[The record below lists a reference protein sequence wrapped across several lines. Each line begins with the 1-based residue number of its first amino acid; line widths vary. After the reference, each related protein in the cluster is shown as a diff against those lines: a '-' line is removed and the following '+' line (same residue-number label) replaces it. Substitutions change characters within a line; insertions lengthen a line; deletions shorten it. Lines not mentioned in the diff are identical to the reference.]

1 MTVTLNDLTDFTL
14 ETLRRVAWDG
24 EAVTFGPAALE
35 RMRRRRAQF
44 LALVEREPQT
54 RIYGVTTGF
63 GDKAKTLLSAEER
76 ARQAKSPAIQKSL
89 GLGPRVPDA
98 AVRAM
103 ILSRLIN
110 FVSGY
115 AAVSLETAQGVA
127 AMLDG
132 RPLPEMR
139 LESQDSAGELH
150 QLFNLYHHLMGPMSG
165 LRDQNALRNG
175 SGCAPGLLGELA
187 LRSERRAAV
196 ASAVFALSID
206 AGGMGLAPYDPALK
220 PILND
225 AYESQAI
232 DRLASLLAG
241 VETRGRRDYQ
251 APISWRVLT
260 RMLGQMYRVV
270 GALSHTAEEL
280 LTTVNDNPVYLG
292 PEEAPPHGRCI
303 TTGGF
308 HVPRAYHAIN
318 AQAALWGDLA
328 AIAARETQQL
338 HRGTVTGLPDR
349 LWQGDSRFSTFFF
362 SAAVYD
368 QAQRAQDAARPA
380 LIPLYTPPDEQTDI
394 VMPLFLAWEREGAAA
409 RALDRCLAM
418 LAASA
423 SQAMHVAGR
432 DSAPALRPLLAEVR
446 KVFPVVESARD
457 LGYEAEALADL
468 LDAATRGKGSLATL

>member
-1 MTVTLNDLTDFTL
+1 MTVTLNAIEDFTL

-24 EAVTFGPAALE
+24 EAAAFGPTALE
-35 RMRRRRAQF
+35 RMKRRRAQF
-44 LALVEREPQT
+44 LTLVEKAPDT

-63 GDKAKTLLSAEER
+63 GDRAKTLLSAEER
-76 ARQAKSPAIQKSL
+76 AAQAKSPAIQKSL
-89 GLGPRVPDA
+89 GLGPRVPDE

-103 ILSRLIN
+103 IFSRLIN

-115 AAVSLETAQGVA
+115 AAVSLETAESVA

-150 QLFNLYHHLMGPMSG
+150 QLFNLYHHLMGPMSQ

-175 SGCAPGLLGELA
+175 SGCAPGLIGELA

-196 ASAVFALSID
+196 ASAVFALSVD
-206 AGGMGLAPYDPALK
+206 AGSMGLAPYDPALK

-225 AYESQAI
+225 RHESQAI
-232 DRLASLLAG
+232 DRLAALLSG
-241 VETRGRRDYQ
+241 VEMAGRRDYQ

-270 GALSHTAEEL
+270 GSLKETAEEL
-280 LTTVNDNPVYLG
+280 LITVNDNPVYLG
-292 PEEAPPHGRCI
+292 PEEAPPFGRCI

-328 AIAARETQQL
+328 AIAARETQQI
-338 HRGTVTGLPDR
+338 HRHSVTGLPER
-349 LWQGDSRFSTFFF
+349 LWQGDSRFSTWFFA
-362 SAAVYD
+362 SAVYD

-380 LIPLYTPPDEQTDI
+380 LIPLYAPPDEQTDI
-394 VMPLFLAWEREGAAA
+394 VMPLFLAWEREGIAAK
-409 RALDRCLAM
+409 ALDRCLAM

-423 SQAMHVAGR
+423 SQALHVAGR
-432 DSAPALRPLLAEVR
+432 APAPALRGLLAEVR
-446 KVFPVVESARD
+446 KVFPVVASARD
-457 LGYEAEALADL
+457 LGYDAETLADL
-468 LDAATRGKGSLATL
+468 FDETTRGKAEIC

>member
-1 MTVTLNDLTDFTL
+1 MTVTLNDLSDFTL
-14 ETLRRVAWDG
+14 GTLRRVAWDA
-24 EAVTFGPAALE
+24 EPVVLGPAALE
-35 RMRRRRAQF
+35 RIERRRAQF
-44 LALVEREPQT
+44 LTMVEKAPEN

-63 GDKAKTLLSAEER
+63 GDKAKTLLSPEER
-76 ARQAKSPAIQKSL
+76 AKQATSPRIQKSL

-103 ILSRLIN
+103 ILTRLIN

-115 AAVSLETAQGVA
+115 AGVSLETAEGVA

-139 LESQDSAGELH
+139 LESQDSSGELH
-150 QLFNLYHHLMGPMSG
+150 QLFNLYHHLMGPMSQ

-187 LRSERRAAV
+187 LRSERRTAV
-196 ASAVFALSID
+196 VSAVFALSID
-206 AGGMGLAPYDPALK
+206 AASMGLAPYDPALK
-220 PILND
+220 PLLND
-225 AYESQAI
+225 PFESQAI
-232 DRLASLLAG
+232 DRLSALLAG
-241 VETRGRRDYQ
+241 VEMEGRRDYQ

-270 GALSHTAEEL
+270 AALKQTAEEL
-280 LTTVNDNPVYLG
+280 LVTVNDNPVFLG
-292 PEEAPPHGRCI
+292 PEEAPPYGRCI

-308 HVPRAYHAIN
+308 HVPRAYHAMN

-328 AIAARETQQL
+328 AIAARETQQM
-338 HRGTVTGLPDR
+338 HRNSVTGLAER
-349 LWQGDSRFSTFFF
+349 LWVGDSRFSTYFF

-380 LIPLYTPPDEQTDI
+380 LIPLYSPHDEQTDI
-394 VMPLFLAWEREGAAA
+394 VMPLFLAWERESLAAK
-409 RALDRCLAM
+409 ALDRCLAM

-423 SQAMHVAGR
+423 SQALHVAGR
-432 DSAPALRPLLAEVR
+432 NPAPPLRRLLAAVR
-446 KVFPVVESARD
+446 NSFPLVDSARD
-457 LGYEAEALADL
+457 LGHEAEALADRFA
-468 LDAATRGKGSLATL
+468 AATRGGGESLGL

>member
-1 MTVTLNDLTDFTL
+1 MTVTLNDLADFTL
-14 ETLRRVAWDG
+14 DNLRRVAWDG
-24 EAVTFGPAALE
+24 EAVAFGPAALE
-35 RMRRRRAQF
+35 RMKRRRAQF
-44 LALVEREPQT
+44 LALVEKEPET
-54 RIYGVTTGF
+54 RIYGVTSGF

-76 ARQAKSPAIQKSL
+76 AKQAKSPAIQKSL

-115 AAVSLETAQGVA
+115 AAVSLETAEGVA

-132 RPLPEMR
+132 CPLPEMR

-150 QLFNLYHHLMGPMSG
+150 QLFNLYHHLMGPMSQ

-187 LRSERRAAV
+187 LRSEGRAKI

-206 AGGMGLAPYDPALK
+206 AGKMGLAPYDPALK
-220 PILND
+220 AVLND
-225 AYESQAI
+225 RQESRAI
-232 DRLASLLAG
+232 DRLAALLTG
-241 VETRGRRDYQ
+241 VEMEGRRDYQ

-270 GALSHTAEEL
+270 GTLKETAEEL

-292 PEEAPPHGRCI
+292 PEEVPPYGRCI

-328 AIAARETQQL
+328 AIAARETQQI
-338 HRGTVTGLPDR
+338 HRQSVTGLPDR
-349 LWQGDSRFSTFFF
+349 LWQGENRFSTFFF
-362 SAAVYD
+362 TAAVYD

-380 LIPLYTPPDEQTDI
+380 LIPLYAPQDEQTDI
-394 VMPLFLAWEREGAAA
+394 VMPLFLAWEREGIAA
-409 RALDRCLAM
+409 RAFDRCLAM

-423 SQAMHVAGR
+423 SQALYVAGR
-432 DSAPALRPLLAEVR
+432 EPAPPLRKLLAEVR
-446 KVFPVVESARD
+446 RVFPAVESARE
-457 LGYEAEALADL
+457 LGHEAEALADL
-468 LDAATRGKGSLATL
+468 FGEMTRGSVEFV

>member
-1 MTVTLNDLTDFTL
+1 MTVTLNELGDFTL
-14 ETLRRVAWDG
+14 DNLRRVAWDG
-24 EAVTFGPAALE
+24 EGVAFGPLALE
-35 RMRRRRAQF
+35 RMKRRRAQF
-44 LALVEREPQT
+44 LLMVEQAPEN

-63 GDKAKTLLSAEER
+63 GDRAKVLLDAEER
-76 ARQAKSPAIQKSL
+76 ARQARSPAIQRSL
-89 GLGPRVPDA
+89 GLGPRVPEG

-103 ILSRLIN
+103 IFSRLIN

-115 AAVSLETAQGVA
+115 AAVSLETAEGVA

-150 QLFNLYHHLMGPMSG
+150 QLFNLYHHLMGPMSQ

-175 SGCAPGLLGELA
+175 AGCAPGLLGELA

-206 AGGMGLAPYDPALK
+206 AASMGLAPYDPALK

-225 AYESQAI
+225 AHESRAI
-232 DRLASLLAG
+232 DRLSTLLAG
-241 VETRGRRDYQ
+241 VSREGRRDYP

-270 GALSHTAEEL
+270 GALRETAAEL

-292 PEEAPPHGRCI
+292 PEEAPPYGRCI

-328 AIAARETQQL
+328 AIAARETQQM
-338 HRGTVTGLPDR
+338 HRASVTGLPDR
-349 LWQGDSRFSTFFF
+349 LWVGDSRFSTWFF

-380 LIPLYTPPDEQTDI
+380 LIPLYAPQDEQTDI
-394 VMPLFLAWEREGAAA
+394 VMPLFLAWEREATAAK
-409 RALDRCLAM
+409 ALDRCLAM

-423 SQAMHVAGR
+423 SQALHVAGR
-432 DSAPALRPLLAEVR
+432 EPAPPLRKLLAEVR
-446 KVFPVVESARD
+446 RTFPVVESARD
-457 LGYEAEALADL
+457 LGHDAEALAEL
-468 LDAATRGKGSLATL
+468 FGEATRGKATPVL